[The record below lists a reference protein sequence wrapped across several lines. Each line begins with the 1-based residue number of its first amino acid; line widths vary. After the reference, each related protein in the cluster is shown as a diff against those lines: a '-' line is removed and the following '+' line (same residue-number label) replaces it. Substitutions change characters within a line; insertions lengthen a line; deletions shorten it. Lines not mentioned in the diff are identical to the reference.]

1 LSWAWPRSSSG
12 EALPLRM
19 SAHRLLKNAR
29 SELCNEKIS
38 PFTAWH

>member
-1 LSWAWPRSSSG
+1 
-12 EALPLRM
+12 M

-38 PFTAWH
+38 PFTSWH